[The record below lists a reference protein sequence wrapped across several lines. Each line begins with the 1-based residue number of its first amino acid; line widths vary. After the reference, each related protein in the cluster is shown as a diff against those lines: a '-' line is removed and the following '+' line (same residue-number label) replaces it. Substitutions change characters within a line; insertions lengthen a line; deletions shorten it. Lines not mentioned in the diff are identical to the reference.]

1 MKFVKQ
7 FLIVLIISFIGEVLG
22 RFLFLP
28 VPGSIY
34 GLVLMLILLITKVIK
49 LDQVKETAN
58 FLVAIMPVMFIQPAT
73 GLLDVKDVSTFLI
86 EILPLMFIPAAVGL
100 VESYTNFKSILVP
113 VIVITAVST
122 VIVMGVSGFV
132 TQVIIKHSGKE
143 RKEKKH
149 D

>member
-1 MKFVKQ
+1 MKFVMQ

-34 GLVLMLILLITKVIK
+34 GLVLMLICLCTKIIK
-49 LDQVKETAN
+49 VE
-58 FLVAIMPVMFIQPAT
+58 
-73 GLLDVKDVSTFLI
+73 DVKDVSTFLI

>member
-34 GLVLMLILLITKVIK
+34 GLVLMLICLCTKIIK
-49 LDQVKETAN
+49 VE
-58 FLVAIMPVMFIQPAT
+58 
-73 GLLDVKDVSTFLI
+73 DVKDVSTFLI

>member
-1 MKFVKQ
+1 MYNVFVGRMFQLKFVKQ

-34 GLVLMLILLITKVIK
+34 GLVLMLICLCTKIIK
-49 LDQVKETAN
+49 VE
-58 FLVAIMPVMFIQPAT
+58 
-73 GLLDVKDVSTFLI
+73 DVKDVSTFLI

>member
-1 MKFVKQ
+1 MYNVFVGRMFQLKFVKQ

-34 GLVLMLILLITKVIK
+34 GLVLMLICLCTKIIK
-49 LDQVKETAN
+49 VEDVKE
-58 FLVAIMPVMFIQPAT
+58 
-73 GLLDVKDVSTFLI
+73 VSSFLI

-132 TQVIIKHSGKE
+132 TQVLIKHSGKE